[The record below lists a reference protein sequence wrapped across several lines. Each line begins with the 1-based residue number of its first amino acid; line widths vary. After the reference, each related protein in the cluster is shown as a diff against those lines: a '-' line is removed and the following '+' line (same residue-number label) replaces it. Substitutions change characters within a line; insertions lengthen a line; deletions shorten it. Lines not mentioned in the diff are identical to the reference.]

1 MRQIFFLINIH
12 TGGRAEGAGDRCGPF
27 FGLGGL
33 EAGIAD
39 PEGRC
44 GLGLFPGRGLAPGR
58 GLTPGRGLIPG

>member
-12 TGGRAEGAGDRCGPF
+12 TGGRAEGAGGRCGPF

-33 EAGIAD
+33 EAGIA
-39 PEGRC
+39 GRC

-58 GLTPGRGLIPG
+58 GLMPGLGLIPG